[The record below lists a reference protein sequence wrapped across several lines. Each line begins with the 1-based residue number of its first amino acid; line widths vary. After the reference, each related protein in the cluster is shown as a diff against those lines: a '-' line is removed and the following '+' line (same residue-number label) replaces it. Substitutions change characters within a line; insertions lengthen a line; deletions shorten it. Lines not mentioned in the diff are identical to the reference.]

1 MPIQAWFAA
10 LGFQPG
16 VPMDPCSKANRPPA
30 RRVESSG
37 FQPGVPR
44 EPQRRA
50 CCCFFFATAPR
61 TFMMPSNTFMYALV
75 AVLASFGW

>member
-10 LGFQPG
+10 PGFQPG
-16 VPMDPCSKANRPPA
+16 VPMEPCSKANRPP
-30 RRVESSG
+30 REMCRMIRL
-37 FQPGVPR
+37 QLWVPHD
-44 EPQRRA
+44 PQRRA

-75 AVLASFGW
+75 AVLASLGW